1 MLKEKA
7 HKHLMAI
14 SKTYASIIIIAAA
27 FVASPINAQINGEE
41 RVFAERVAMLSVDAR
56 CNLFTPQQ
64 RRALNAFMMQARG
77 SILRSG
83 GNIERLNLIANQSRN
98 GVATKACNSNE
109 IKVEADRIKR
119 AYSAW
124 RMQMTAEFPG
134 AARSWKAS
142 RAGVDN
148 WRAWQ
153 ELGNGA
159 RAGFVFAPNGL
170 VFGIEVP
177 RQNIGTGRIYLRD
190 ARRLGLPRSNT
201 NLVPPARSGANVYN
215 ATAFAPAQKKD
226 RVYSNLADG
235 VMVVFPNEV
244 TRAILSLDPR
254 DCFEIELVS
263 REGRI
268 SRYIV
273 EVGDVIAAFA
283 LGAEI

>member
-1 MLKEKA
+1 MLG
-7 HKHLMAI
+7 MAKYKI
-14 SKTYASIIIIAAA
+14 LALLALLALP
-27 FVASPINAQINGEE
+27 FVTSPTNAQVSGEE
-41 RVFAERVAMLSVDAR
+41 RVFAERVAMLTIDGR

-77 SILRSG
+77 SILRA
-83 GNIERLNLIANQSRN
+83 GNDIERLNLIAYQSRN
-98 GVATKACNSNE
+98 GVASKSCSDPQ
-109 IKVEADRIKR
+109 IIGEAARIKR

-124 RMQMTAEFPG
+124 RMQMIAEFPG
-134 AARSWKAS
+134 TSRSWTAS

-153 ELGNGA
+153 ELGQGA

-177 RQNIGTGRIYLRD
+177 TQNIGTARVYLRD
-190 ARRLGLPRSNT
+190 ARRIGLPRANT
-201 NLVPPARSGANVYN
+201 NLVPPARSGSNVYN
-215 ATAFAPAQKKD
+215 ATAFAPAQSKETVHSAT
-226 RVYSNLADG
+226 RSG
-235 VMVVFPNEV
+235 VLVIFSNEV
-244 TRAILSLDPR
+244 TRAIIALDPR

-268 SRYIV
+268 SRYVV

-283 LGAEI
+283 LGAEV